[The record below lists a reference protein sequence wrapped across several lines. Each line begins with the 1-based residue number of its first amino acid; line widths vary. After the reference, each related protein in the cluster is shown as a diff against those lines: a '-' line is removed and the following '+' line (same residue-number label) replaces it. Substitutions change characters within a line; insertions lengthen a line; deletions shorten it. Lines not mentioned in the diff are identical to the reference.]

1 MKLTRFAIAFLSSL
15 LPVAA
20 LAQDAAPKDT
30 VAIVRDLGPLA
41 DNLVLAVSMDRS
53 ANGSVV
59 FSSAQQALQGVFFG
73 PVRFVKDGDRQCV
86 NFATPG
92 AILKALPPLKIDRTY
107 TLATWMKLPCPGNH
121 GIVWES
127 LHESPLVAAGDHF
140 GYIQKDV
147 EGTYCTVKDLTGW
160 HHVAVTCD
168 GSQMTFFLDG
178 ESRGTAPVV
187 LRESLQTIGTATY
200 RKPEVNTQCDCL
212 DDMFIFNRALNQA
225 EIGQLSKVRLPIHE
239 PTPADL
245 AGQISRPTPAELAAN
260 RAANHPEANNPAPNV
275 AANDN
280 GASADAAELVKTY
293 RNSLVFVS
301 GTNGAGSGFLAT
313 YGKGSF
319 LFTNAHVAAG
329 VKGAGFKTLNGDAV
343 QVGAA
348 SAAVGHD
355 IVLMQT
361 APGGKPFEI
370 MQGVDKEA
378 AIGDAVV
385 VLGNAEGAGVVNTI
399 MGHIVGIGPNLVEVD
414 APFVPGNSGS
424 PIIHIKS
431 GKVVGVATYVMIN
444 KMDPVT
450 KKPLSKPVLRHFG
463 YRIDSVKAW
472 QPINWAAFAA
482 QAATMENIEAMTK
495 DLVKLIVDIDRTGRI
510 TPGLHTNPAIKS
522 RIDDWL
528 GQKHTHMSQT
538 DTETANYNFVSY
550 LKSLCRTDVVGAH
563 ASLTYDYFQRQL
575 TEQERDRDALA
586 DGFGQV
592 LKTIKR

>member
-1 MKLTRFAIAFLSSL
+1 MKTLPALFAIALLSSL
-15 LPVAA
+15 LPTAVFG
-20 LAQDAAPKDT
+20 QNVGQNDT
-30 VAIVRDLGPLA
+30 VAIVRSLGALA
-41 DNLVLAVSMDRS
+41 DNLVLAISMDRS

-59 FSSAQQALQGVFFG
+59 FSSAQQNLQGVFFG
-73 PVRFVKDGDRQCV
+73 PVRFVKDGDRQCAS
-86 NFATPG
+86 FATPG
-92 AILKALPPLKIDRTY
+92 AILKTLPPLKIGQNY
-107 TLATWMKLPCPGNH
+107 TLATWMKLPCPGHH
-121 GIVWES
+121 GVVWES
-127 LHESPLVAAGDHF
+127 LRESPLFVTDDHF
-140 GYIQKDV
+140 GYIQNDV
-147 EGTYCTVKDLTGW
+147 ESTYCTVKDLTGW

-225 EIGQLSKVRLPIHE
+225 EIGELLKVHLPLHE
-239 PTPADL
+239 PSAADIAGLPARQGGN
-245 AGQISRPTPAELAAN
+245 AAAN
-260 RAANHPEANNPAPNV
+260 RAANAAGNNAAPI

-280 GASADAAELVKTY
+280 AGSGEASDLVKTY

-301 GTNGAGSGFLAT
+301 GTNGAGSGFLAS
-313 YGKGSF
+313 YSNASF

-329 VKGAGFKTLNGDAV
+329 VKGAGFKTLNGDEV
-343 QVGAA
+343 QVGPS

-355 IVLMQT
+355 IVLMKAT
-361 APGGKPFEI
+361 PIGKPFEI

-378 AIGDAVV
+378 SIGDAVV

-450 KKPLSKPVLRHFG
+450 KKPLASPKLRRFG

-472 QPINWAAFAA
+472 QPINWPAFAA
-482 QAATMENIEAMTK
+482 QATTMENIEAMTK
-495 DLVKLIVDIDRTGRI
+495 DLIKLIVDIDRTGKI
-510 TPGLHTNPAIKS
+510 TPGLHSNPAIKS

-538 DTETANYNFVSY
+538 DIESANYNFVAN
-550 LKSLCRTDVVGAH
+550 LKALCRSDIISAH
-563 ASLTYDYFQRQL
+563 ASLSYDYFQRQL
-575 TEQERDRDALA
+575 TDQERDRDALA
-586 DGFGQV
+586 EGFAQV
-592 LKTIKR
+592 LKSIKR